1 MRFIFFIIFFIHLS
15 LKAQDTVYARTI
27 IKHLT
32 SKKCFGRGYLK
43 SGLDEA
49 KQIILKEIKQTK
61 AIPYFEN
68 NSYLQPF
75 IHSVNVFKTK
85 CNVSINNKVLKL
97 GVDFIPSPDCPST
110 IGKFNLAKKD
120 SITYFSNANNI
131 SIILNLRKK
140 LTYSVSNKQGLYA
153 EIDLNKELFKEIP
166 NNIELNIQSNI
177 LPNFLSNN
185 IACKIKGTS
194 KTDSLIVFSAH
205 YDHLGG
211 IGKSVYFPGAND
223 NASGVS
229 FLLNLIKYYSLNPPK
244 YTTVFIFFAGEE
256 AGLLGS
262 KYFVEQQKQHLS
274 KIKFLVNL
282 DLLGTGNE
290 GIMVVNGSVFEKE
303 FNLLTQINTSN
314 NYLSTIKKRGKASNS
329 DHYWFTE
336 AGVPAFFI
344 YTLGGVQAY
353 HDVFDVEKTLPLTEY
368 VDVFKLIT
376 TFISSL

>member
-131 SIILNLRKK
+131 PIILNLRKK

-211 IGKSVYFPGAND
+211 IGKSVYFPGET
-223 NASGVS
+223 
-229 FLLNLIKYYSLNPPK
+229 IMQ
-244 YTTVFIFFAGEE
+244 
-256 AGLLGS
+256 
-262 KYFVEQQKQHLS
+262 VE
-274 KIKFLVNL
+274 
-282 DLLGTGNE
+282 
-290 GIMVVNGSVFEKE
+290 
-303 FNLLTQINTSN
+303 
-314 NYLSTIKKRGKASNS
+314 
-329 DHYWFTE
+329 
-336 AGVPAFFI
+336 
-344 YTLGGVQAY
+344 
-353 HDVFDVEKTLPLTEY
+353 
-368 VDVFKLIT
+368 
-376 TFISSL
+376 

>member
-1 MRFIFFIIFFIHLS
+1 MRFVFLLLFFIHFAV
-15 LKAQDTVYARTI
+15 KAQDTVYARTI
-27 IKHLT
+27 IKQLT

-43 SGLDEA
+43 NGLDEA
-49 KQIILKEIKQTK
+49 KKIILKELKQTK

-75 IHSVNVFKTK
+75 TQSVNVFKTK
-85 CNVSINNKVLKL
+85 CNVTLNNKILKL
-97 GVDFIPSPDCPST
+97 GVDFIPSPDCPT
-110 IGKFNLAKKD
+110 VIGKFNLTQKD
-120 SITYFSNANNI
+120 SLTYFSNSNNI
-131 SIILNLRKK
+131 SVVLNLRKK
-140 LTYSVSNKQGLYA
+140 LTYSVSNKQGLVA
-153 EIDLNKELFKEIP
+153 EIDLNKEHFKEIP
-166 NNIELNIQSNI
+166 NNIELNIHSSV

-185 IACKIKGTS
+185 IVCKIKGTS
-194 KTDSLIVFSAH
+194 FTDSLIVFSAH

-229 FLLNLIKYYSLNPPK
+229 FLLNLIKYYSLNPPE

-262 KYFVEQQKQHLS
+262 KHFVEHQKQHLS
-274 KIKFLVNL
+274 KIKFLINL

-303 FNLLTQINTSN
+303 FNLLTQINSSN
-314 NYLSTIKKRGKASNS
+314 NYLNAIKKRGKAANS

-336 AGVPAFFI
+336 AGVPAFFV

-353 HDVFDVEKTLPLTEY
+353 HDVFDIEKTLPLTEY

-376 TFISSL
+376 SFVSLL